1 MNDLYMPLFSEIA
14 LAAENAAEQVKEYD
28 EKKNDI
34 EGLKAAQVMYQD
46 YVTLGEKLRK
56 KEALQRNDFIK
67 LLLGSMIATNNM
79 ETRLELLQKT
89 INKYKTLITP
99 KLQRIMN
106 ETTTDEE
113 AQNLAN
119 ELFKENKN

>member
-46 YVTLGEKLRK
+46 YVALGEKLRK
-56 KEALQRNDFIK
+56 KEELQRNDFIK

-79 ETRLELLQKT
+79 ETKLELLQKT

-113 AQNLAN
+113 AKNLAN

>member
-46 YVTLGEKLRK
+46 YVALGEKLRK

-79 ETRLELLQKT
+79 ETKLELLQKT

>member
-1 MNDLYMPLFSEIA
+1 MPLFSEIA

-46 YVTLGEKLRK
+46 YVALGEKLRK

-67 LLLGSMIATNNM
+67 LLLCSMIATNNM
-79 ETRLELLQKT
+79 ETKLELLQKT

>member
-46 YVTLGEKLRK
+46 YVALGEKLHK

-67 LLLGSMIATNNM
+67 LLLGSMIVTNNM
-79 ETRLELLQKT
+79 ETKLELLQKT
-89 INKYKTLITP
+89 INKYKTLIIP

>member
-14 LAAENAAEQVKEYD
+14 LAAEIAAEQVKEYD

-34 EGLKAAQVMYQD
+34 EGLKAAQAMHQD
-46 YVTLGEKLRK
+46 YITLGEKLRK